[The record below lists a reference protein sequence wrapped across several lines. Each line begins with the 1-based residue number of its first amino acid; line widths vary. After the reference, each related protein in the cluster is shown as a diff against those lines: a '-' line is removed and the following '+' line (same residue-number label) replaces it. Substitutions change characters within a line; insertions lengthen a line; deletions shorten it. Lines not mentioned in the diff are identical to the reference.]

1 MARRHSSSSRP
12 PTDRLVGASPAIN
25 GLRQHILHLA
35 AFDTVGNPHVPTLLL
50 HGETGTGKGLIARVI
65 HDSGPRAPGP
75 FVEVNCAAIPETM
88 LEAELF
94 GFEAGAFTDA
104 KRGKPG
110 LFEAAAGGT
119 LFLDEIDALSLALQS
134 KLLTAVE
141 EKRVRRLGGVVSQAV
156 DIKLIAATQVDLSA
170 AAQAGRFRADLYHRL
185 AVILLEVPPLRE
197 RGADIVLL
205 AQHLLQQFAMAHRLP
220 VKQLSAGAAAWLQ
233 RYPWPGNVR
242 ELRHL
247 MERVTLLCRDT
258 VIEPAMLAQWS
269 LSGSPMI
276 TVFASQPVAAEMG
289 SLNEPERMRE
299 ALRRTGGNV
308 SRAAKL
314 LGWSRK
320 ALRYRLQRH
329 GLKPQVALYAPA
341 SWGPEM
347 ASSLDCQA
355 PPSGR
360 VPSEAQPEIPPQNET
375 TPDDRRPASS
385 GWEQRTVAV
394 LVIDLTQPRAASS
407 SAVAAWERLRRWED
421 AIAEKI
427 QECGGVFLQRS
438 PPFLVAAFG
447 LLQALEQ
454 MPHRAVHAALTIRH
468 LREDQQ
474 LTAGLEA
481 GPELRQAV
489 HLGPVLVEVGAP
501 DPVMRLPAVGD
512 TLAVPMR
519 LIGHTAPGEILA
531 STQAGRLLGGAF
543 ALQAREVP
551 LAGEHHVAVTA
562 YAVTGRRPPP
572 MLPEGLTARPRSRF
586 VGRERELAM
595 LHELL
600 AEVEAGRGQ
609 VVGVVGEPGMGKSR
623 LLWEFRRSLGS
634 RQVRYLECHCF
645 AFARATPY
653 LPMLDI
659 LRQQAEITEV
669 DRPEVI
675 VAKVRHHLQAM
686 GMDPEASAPPL
697 FQLLGLQE
705 GLEPLAGLT
714 PQALKARTFE
724 MLSQWLF
731 GTSQQQP
738 LVLAIE
744 DLHWI
749 DPTSDEFLASWVE
762 RLAATQTMLLCTYRP
777 GYQPPWLYKSY
788 TTQLALKPLSR
799 HDSRRV
805 LQSVLATEAL
815 SEALT
820 QTILSKAEGNPFFL
834 EELAYTVN
842 VQQPQH
848 AGLALPETIQG
859 VLMAQIDALPAG
871 PKRLLQTLAVIG
883 KPCPASWLTQILDQP
898 TDALHGHLATLQHGE
913 FIDELPARPESKYRV
928 KHTLIQDVAY
938 EAQGLERQQEQHRR
952 IAQAIEALGPDHLPE
967 YAGELAYHYQR
978 SGDTARAVFYHQQ
991 AGQWALQRS
1000 AFGEAVSHFTTAI
1013 EHLRT
1018 LPNTPRR
1025 TQQELDL
1032 WIALGRA
1039 LLATQ
1044 GPGAAEGE

>member
-1 MARRHSSSSRP
+1 
-12 PTDRLVGASPAIN
+12 VGASPAIS

-141 EKRVRRLGGVVSQAV
+141 EKRVRRLGGVMSQAV

-185 AVILLEVPPLRE
+185 AVIVLEVPPLRE

-205 AQHLLQQFAMAHRLP
+205 AQHLLQQFATAHRLP
-220 VKQLSAGAAAWLQ
+220 VKQLSAAAAAWLQ

-247 MERVTLLCRDT
+247 MERVTLLCRDA

-269 LSGSPMI
+269 LSGPPMVA
-276 TVFASQPVAAEMG
+276 VFAPQPVTAEMG
-289 SLNEPERMRE
+289 SLDEPERMRE

-320 ALRYRLQRH
+320 ALRYRLQRY
-329 GLKPQVALYAPA
+329 GLKPQVALYTPA
-341 SWGPEM
+341 SRGPEM
-347 ASSLDCQA
+347 ASSLDCQV
-355 PPSGR
+355 PPSGL
-360 VPSEAQPEIPPQNET
+360 VPWEVQPEMLPQSEAA
-375 TPDDRRPASS
+375 PDDRQPPSS

-394 LVIDLTQPRAASS
+394 LVIDLTLPRAAGPTSS
-407 SAVAAWERLRRWED
+407 PVAAWELLRRWED
-421 AIAEKI
+421 AMAEKI
-427 QECGGVFLQRS
+427 QQCGGVFLRRS
-438 PPFLVAAFG
+438 PPLMVAAFG
-447 LLQALEQ
+447 LLHALEQ

-468 LREDQQ
+468 LLEDQQ

-489 HLGPVLVEVGAP
+489 HLGPVLVDVGAP

-519 LIGHTAPGEILA
+519 LIGHTASGEILA

-551 LAGEHHVAVTA
+551 LRVEHHVAVTA
-562 YAVTGRRPPP
+562 YAVPGRRPPP
-572 MLPEGLTARPRSRF
+572 TLREGLTARPRSRF
-586 VGRERELAM
+586 VGREREFAM

-609 VVGVVGEPGMGKSR
+609 AVGIVGQPGMGKSR
-623 LLWEFRRSLGS
+623 LLWQFRHSLSS
-634 RQVRYLECHCF
+634 RQARYLECHCF
-645 AFARATPY
+645 AYAQATPY
-653 LPMLDI
+653 LPILDI

-669 DRPEVI
+669 DRPEGI
-675 VAKVRHHLQAM
+675 VDKVRRSLQAV
-686 GMDPEASAPPL
+686 GMDPEASAPLL

-714 PQALKARTFE
+714 PQAVKARTFE
-724 MLSQWLF
+724 ELSQWLF

-749 DPTSDEFLASWVE
+749 DPTSEEFLASWVE
-762 RLAATQTMLLCTYRP
+762 RLAATQTLLLCTYRP
-777 GYQPPWLYKSY
+777 GYRPPWLHKSY

-799 HDSRRV
+799 HDSQRV
-805 LQSVLATEAL
+805 LQSVLATEGL

-842 VQQPQH
+842 VQQPPH

-859 VLMAQIDALPAG
+859 VLMAQIDALPEA
-871 PKRLLQTLAVIG
+871 PKRLLQTLALIG
-883 KPCPASWLTQILDQP
+883 KPCPASWLTQILHRP
-898 TDALHGHLATLQHGE
+898 SNALHGHLATLQHRE

-928 KHTLIQDVAY
+928 KHALMQDVAY
-938 EAQGLERQQEQHRR
+938 EAQGLERRQEQHRR
-952 IAQAIEALGPDHLPE
+952 IAQAIEALGPDHLQE
-967 YAGELAYHYQR
+967 YAGELAYHYQH
-978 SGDTARAVFYHQQ
+978 SGDTARAVFY
-991 AGQWALQRS
+991 
-1000 AFGEAVSHFTTAI
+1000 TAM
-1013 EHLRT
+1013 
-1018 LPNTPRR
+1018 RR
-1025 TQQELDL
+1025 TSSRAERSTSTRPSRAWVACWTTSRTRRSD
-1032 WIALGRA
+1032 GRR
-1039 LLATQ
+1039 TS
-1044 GPGAAEGE
+1044 AAPKSGWVGN